1 MYLIARIILLLS
13 LFLCPLLISI
23 QDASA
28 AGRTV
33 AAVFSADLPRYRE
46 AHRAF
51 EKQLQQKG
59 YTRGNLDIIEQF
71 PNADPISWA
80 NAVRKFVGLNADLIV
95 AYGAPA
101 AMAASKEGGNIPILV
116 ADVYGPVEIGIATS
130 MTRSGSNLTG
140 VSSKVPLITLL
151 KMIQEIKLVR
161 TIGII
166 YSSREAGSLVQLKEL
181 RRASAQLG
189 ISVEELNATTAAG
202 FDAAVTS
209 LVRKVDS
216 VLVTENTV
224 SQWHFDKII
233 KKTNDARIPLLTM
246 IPDAAE
252 RGALIS
258 LEISPVEQ
266 GQLAAELASRILGG
280 AKAGALPLVMP
291 KRVELLINM
300 KSARYLD
307 LQVPFSVLSNATKI
321 IK

>member
-1 MYLIARIILLLS
+1 MQLIARIILLLG
-13 LFLCPLLISI
+13 LLLLPLLLGV
-23 QDASA
+23 QDTSA

-51 EKQLQQKG
+51 ERQLQQKG
-59 YTRGNLDIIEQF
+59 YGRGNTEIIEQF

-101 AMAASKEGGNIPILV
+101 AMAAFREGGGIPV
-116 ADVYGPVEIGIATS
+116 VVVDVYGPVEIGIATS
-130 MTRSGSNLTG
+130 MTLSGSNLTG

-151 KMIQEIKLVR
+151 KTIQEIKLVR

-166 YSSREAGSLVQLKEL
+166 YSAREAGSLVQLKEL
-181 RRASAQLG
+181 RRAAAQLG

-202 FDAAVTS
+202 FDAGVAS
-209 LVRKVDS
+209 LVRKVDA

-224 SQWHFDKII
+224 AQWHFDKII
-233 KKTNDARIPLLTM
+233 KRTNDGRIPLLTM

-252 RGALIS
+252 RGALVS
-258 LEISPVEQ
+258 LEINPTEQ
-266 GQLAAELASRILGG
+266 GQLAGELASRVLGG
-280 AKAGALPLVMP
+280 AKAGTLPLVKP
-291 KRVELLINM
+291 KKLDLLINM
-300 KSARYLD
+300 RVARYLD